1 MGGEDDGESGIVAP
15 DLREDRRGGTVPK
28 NGVGSGKSGTSK
40 FKNGDIHE
48 ARFLRSIKC
57 QIMGV
62 KMSCIASGILLP
74 GQTIVLAR
82 DMNESG
88 NIDRS

>member
-1 MGGEDDGESGIVAP
+1 MMEKAEL
-15 DLREDRRGGTVPK
+15 LRLTYVK
-28 NGVGSGKSGTSK
+28 
-40 FKNGDIHE
+40 IHE

-88 NIDRS
+88 NIDRR